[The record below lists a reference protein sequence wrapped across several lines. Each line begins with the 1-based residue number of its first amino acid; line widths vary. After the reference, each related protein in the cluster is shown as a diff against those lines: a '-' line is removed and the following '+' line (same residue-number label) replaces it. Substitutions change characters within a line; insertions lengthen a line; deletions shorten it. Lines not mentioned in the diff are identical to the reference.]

1 MRSLIPCLL
10 SPILCTSI
18 ALAQQPAA
26 PARRPTTQSSA
37 SPREVLARAVAA
49 MGGEQAL
56 RGVRTVTTQ
65 AYATNFA
72 LGQEETPLSPARPT
86 VTTSTILADYAGARR
101 LTTAETR
108 NVAGQTQRLR
118 RVMVGDIGMTEN
130 TQGALAPDGPG
141 AVRNEQASLRR
152 TVPALILAA
161 LDKQEA
167 VTRLPPKAWR
177 GETMDGV
184 RYRSGPDSLDM
195 YFDRRNGLLTV
206 AEVTSDDPILGDR
219 RAVTWLTRWQPAAG
233 VLFPRQVDTEVN
245 GRLQSNTVITSVTV
259 NADAPDSLFAIP
271 DSIKSRAQPGST
283 PVPAPTVTMVE
294 LGNGVWRAEGQT
306 HHSLVV
312 DQGTSLIVIEAPLS
326 SARFQAVLDTL
337 KGRFPN
343 KPVSLVVNT
352 HHHWDHSSGLR
363 VALAAGIPILT
374 HQRNESFVRGIAAA
388 KKTVSP
394 DAQSRAPKAPTVRTM
409 GDSTIIGS
417 GAGQILLLRIPTV
430 HVEGLLAAYVPS
442 AKVLF
447 TSDALNPGQTLAP
460 AGSAELVTFA
470 KAHGLAVER
479 YAGGHGQAVA
489 WADVERAAA
498 TPTP

>member
-10 SPILCTSI
+10 SPIVFTSI

-26 PARRPTTQSSA
+26 PARRPTAQSSA
-37 SPREVLARAVAA
+37 PPRELVARAVAA

-56 RGVRTVTTQ
+56 RGVRNVSQ
-65 AYATNFA
+65 EFYVSNFA
-72 LGQEETPLSPARPT
+72 LGQEETPLSPARAT
-86 VTTSTILADYAGARR
+86 ATVGRYLFDFAGTRSVTTL
-101 LTTAETR
+101 ETR
-108 NVAGQTQRLR
+108 NVAGQVNRVR
-118 RVMVGDIGMTEN
+118 RVMVGDIGMVEN
-130 TQGALAPDGPG
+130 NNQLNPAGPG
-141 AVRNEQASLRR
+141 LVRGDQTTMRR
-152 TVPALILAA
+152 AFPRILLAA
-161 LDKQEA
+161 LDSPQA
-167 VTRLPPKAWR
+167 LSALPAKAWR
-177 GETMDGV
+177 GDLMDGV
-184 RYRSGPDSLDM
+184 RYRSGPDSLDA
-195 YFDRRNGLLTV
+195 YFDRRTGLMTV
-206 AEVTSDDPILGDR
+206 VVVTGDDPILGDR
-219 RAVTWLTRWQPAAG
+219 QTVTWLTRWQPAGG
-233 VLFPRQVDTEVN
+233 VLFNRQQDTEVN
-245 GRLQSNTVITSVTV
+245 GRLSSATVTTSLTV
-259 NADAPDSLFAIP
+259 NGDAPDSLFAIP
-271 DSIKSRAQPGST
+271 DSIKARAQPGST

-294 LGNGVWRAEGQT
+294 LGNGVWRAEGQS
-306 HHSLVV
+306 HHSLIV
-312 DQGTSLIVIEAPLS
+312 DQGASLIVIEAPLS

-394 DAQSRAPKAPTVRTM
+394 DALSRAPKAPTVRTV

-417 GAGQILLLRIPTV
+417 GAGQILVLRIPTV

-442 AKVLF
+442 ARVLF

-498 TPTP
+498 TPAP

>member
-1 MRSLIPCLL
+1 MRSLIPCWL
-10 SPILCTSI
+10 SPIVFTSV

-26 PARRPTTQSSA
+26 PARRGTSQSSPP
-37 SPREVLARAVAA
+37 PREIVARAVAA

-56 RGVRTVTTQ
+56 RGVNAIRVEYYGMT
-65 AYATNFA
+65 FA
-72 LGQEETPLSPARPT
+72 LGQEETPLSPARAAAA
-86 VTTSTILADYAGARR
+86 VGVSTDDYAGGRR
-101 LTTAETR
+101 
-108 NVAGQTQRLR
+108 VAQVENRAVGGQVNRLR
-118 RVMVGDIGMTEN
+118 TVTVGDIGMTDN
-130 TQGALAPDGPG
+130 NGNLAPAGPG
-141 AVRNEQASLRR
+141 GVRGQQTQLRR
-152 TVPALILAA
+152 APWRLLLAA

-167 VTRLPPKAWR
+167 VSRLTPKTWR

-184 RYRSGPDSLDM
+184 RYLAGADTLNL
-195 YFDRRNGLLTV
+195 YFDRRSGLLTV
-206 AEVTSDDPILGDR
+206 TEAVTDDPILGDR
-219 RAVTWLTRWQPAAG
+219 RTVIWYTRWQPAAG
-233 VLFPRQVDTEVN
+233 VLFNRQVDVEVN
-245 GRLQSNTVITSVTV
+245 GRLQTHTVATAVTV
-259 NADAPDSLFAIP
+259 NPALADSMFAIP

-306 HHSLVV
+306 HHSLIV

-343 KPVSLVVNT
+343 KPLSLVVNT

-394 DAQSRAPKAPTVRTM
+394 DALSRAPKAPTVRTV

-417 GAGQILLLRIPTV
+417 GAGQILVLRVPTV

-442 AKVLF
+442 ARVLF

-498 TPTP
+498 TPAP